1 MTSGLHEVT
10 VFAPGT
16 TANVGPGFDCL
27 GLAFT
32 GKGDRVIA
40 RRVSERGIRVLS
52 VSDPRIPTDPAR
64 NTAAIAAASV
74 LRRAGIDIGLELRI
88 EKGLPLAGGM
98 GGSAASAA
106 AGAVAADA
114 LSGAGLSRL
123 QLVEAAMDAEEVV
136 AGRHADNIAPA
147 VLGGAVV
154 VVCVDPLTIV
164 PIRVDPDLALVL
176 VSPAYLVE
184 TQKARAVLPA
194 QISRADAIAQASH
207 LVGLALGLERG
218 DRSLIARSMVDRIAE
233 PARAS
238 LYPGYPEA
246 KAAALAVGAFG
257 VAVSGA
263 GPTAIAITDAA
274 HRDAVGRAMEEAYRR
289 AGHASEAHHAS
300 VDNAGARIV

>member
-1 MTSGLHEVT
+1 M
-10 VFAPGT
+10 
-16 TANVGPGFDCL
+16 
-27 GLAFT
+27 AFT

-40 RRVSERGIRVLS
+40 RRVDGRGITITH

-64 NTAAIAAASV
+64 NTVAIAAASV
-74 LRRAGIDIGLELRI
+74 LRRAGVEMGLEMRI

-114 LSGAGLSRL
+114 LAGAGLSKM

-154 VVCVDPLTIV
+154 IVSVDPLTIV
-164 PIRVDPDLALVL
+164 PIRVDPELALVL

-194 QISRADAIAQASH
+194 QIPRADAIAQASH

-218 DRSLIARSMVDRIAE
+218 DRTLIARSMVDRIAE
-233 PARAS
+233 PARAA
-238 LYPGYPEA
+238 LYPGYREA
-246 KAAALAVGAFG
+246 KAAALSAGAIG
-257 VAVSGA
+257 VVVSGA
-263 GPTAIAITDAA
+263 GPTSIAITDAS
-274 HRDAVGRAMEEAYRR
+274 HRDAVGKAMEDAYRR
-289 AGHASEAHHAS
+289 AGHASEAHHAA
-300 VDNAGARIV
+300 VDNDGARVVS